1 MKHVII
7 TLLLII
13 TINTH
18 AHRPNYGPYLT
29 VSGKD
34 LLALP
39 YTLLA
44 ANPQNLEQTLAM
56 RYVDGKTLRKGWYL
70 YREQNRDK
78 AELTLKRLNRYTYE
92 VIRNNLN
99 RSGRRDVGAGWNGR

>member
-99 RSGRRDVGAGWNGR
+99 RSGRREVGAGWNGR